1 MILTS
6 VILNYDLER
15 YIMKKI
21 FMMLLMVLVSTSVFA
36 QKSYCRSTGQGIQC
50 YKTVLAS
57 EIGIVEDFLNKFE
70 QLDIP
75 QEAKDG
81 FRNKVVTADENLR
94 GECHQ
99 LNQLEISYA
108 ECYYNGLVQLRMAV
122 VQGYNTTKKQLAS
135 R

>member
-1 MILTS
+1 
-6 VILNYDLER
+6 
-15 YIMKKI
+15 MKKI
-21 FMMLLMVLVSTSVFA
+21 FMMLLLVLASSSVFA

-50 YKTVLAS
+50 YKTVIES
-57 EIGIVEDFLNKFE
+57 EVSIIADFLNKFDK
-70 QLDIP
+70 LDLT
-75 QEAKDG
+75 QEAKDY
-81 FRNKVVTADENLR
+81 FRNQVVTVDENLR
-94 GECHQ
+94 AECRQ

>member
-1 MILTS
+1 M
-6 VILNYDLER
+6 N
-15 YIMKKI
+15 KI
-21 FMMLLMVLVSTSVFA
+21 FMMLLMVLASSSVFA

-75 QEAKDG
+75 QEAKDD

-94 GECHQ
+94 AECKE
-99 LNQLEISYA
+99 LNQLETSYA

-122 VQGYNTTKKQLAS
+122 VQGYNTTKKQMAS
-135 R
+135 K